1 MITKRPKTYSAKP
14 SEIDAA
20 WHVMDATGK
29 PLGRLTVE
37 VARILQGKHKPT
49 YTAHVLTG
57 DFVVVVN
64 ASHVGVTGR
73 KKEQKT
79 YFRHTGYP
87 GGLKTTTLQ
96 KLLDTHPDR
105 AIKRAVKGMLPKN
118 ILARRM
124 LGRLKVYAGAEH
136 PHEAQITG
144 SLKRLA
150 AATPTDKA
158 EE

>member
-1 MITKRPKTYSAKP
+1 MITKRAKTYSAKP
-14 SEIDAA
+14 SEIDPF

-29 PLGRLTVE
+29 PLGRLAVE

-73 KKEQKT
+73 KRQQKT
-79 YFRHTGYP
+79 YYRHTGYP
-87 GGLKTTTLQ
+87 GGLRTTTLQ

-105 AIKRAVKGMLPKN
+105 AIKHAVRGMLPKN

-124 LGRLKVYAGAEH
+124 LSRLKVYAGAEH

-150 AATPTDKA
+150 ASRPSIKT